1 MKHAYL
7 IMAHN
12 NPYTLESLIKLID
25 DERNDIYL
33 HIDIKASLDIEHI
46 ISIPQKSKIFLKE
59 RLNGA
64 WAQMIT
70 PKYILMN
77 AAYSKGYDYYHLLS
91 GVDLPIKTQ
100 DYIHDFFEKNKG
112 KEFVGFKPDE
122 FFDKSWIEK
131 IYLFPNE
138 FRTNNKFKKY
148 LRLIFLK
155 IQSLLNYKYRKDTKE
170 CQYKKGPEWFSITH
184 DLMKILIKYE
194 NQIKET
200 YKYSYLKDEQF
211 IQTVLFNSHLRNNI
225 FAYEQDQLY
234 ACMRYVSW
242 KEGTKEFS
250 MGSPS
255 SITIED
261 IETIIQSDRLFA
273 RKFSDDNKDAIDY
286 VLHYHSCNDK

>member
-1 MKHAYL
+1 MRHAYL

-12 NPYTLESLIKLID
+12 NPYTLESLIQLID

-33 HIDIKASLDIEHI
+33 HIDIKANLDIERI
-46 ISIPQKSKIFLKE
+46 VCIPKYSKLILVD

-64 WAQMIT
+64 WAQMIK
-70 PKYILMN
+70 PKYLLMN

-91 GVDLPIKTQ
+91 GVDLPIKSQ
-100 DYIHDFFEKNKG
+100 DYIHKFFEDNKG

-138 FRTNNKFKKY
+138 FRTNNIFKKRM
-148 LRLIFLK
+148 RLLFLK
-155 IQSLLNYKYRKDTKE
+155 IQTIFNFKYRKDTSE
-170 CQYKKGPEWFSITH
+170 CIYKKGPEWFSITH
-184 DLMKILIKYE
+184 DLMKILIDYE
-194 NQIKET
+194 KEIKDT

-211 IQTVLFNSHLRNNI
+211 IQTVLFNSHLNENI
-225 FAYEQDQLY
+225 FAYNEDQLY

-242 KEGTKEFS
+242 KEGTPEFL

-255 SITIED
+255 SITMED
-261 IETIIQSDRLFA
+261 IDEIIKSDRLFA
-273 RKFSDDNKDAIDY
+273 RKFDDCNRDAIDY
-286 VLHYHSCNDK
+286 LKNQIKRS